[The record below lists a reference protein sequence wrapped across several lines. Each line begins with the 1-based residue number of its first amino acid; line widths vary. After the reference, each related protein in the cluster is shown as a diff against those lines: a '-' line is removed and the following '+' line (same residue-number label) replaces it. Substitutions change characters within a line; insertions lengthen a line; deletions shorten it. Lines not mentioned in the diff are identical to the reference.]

1 MGDLKGIEKEGISRK
16 KNNNASFMCCCF
28 LSVGGMI
35 VISINS
41 KENKDQ
47 ISLSEVEDDL
57 ILIQGGTYAMGSPTS
72 EAKRENDEI
81 QNQVQISRFYISPY
95 EVT

>member
-1 MGDLKGIEKEGISRK
+1 MLL
-16 KNNNASFMCCCF
+16 F

-35 VISINS
+35 VISMNS

-72 EAKRENDEI
+72 EA
-81 QNQVQISRFYISPY
+81 
-95 EVT
+95 